1 MTQGAD
7 KPDWT
12 AIPALERLAK
22 ALIDISNGAM
32 GRQTDWRG
40 QQASLA
46 FAKVG
51 VTCMTFLRL
60 IPGSSYYGPANQ
72 WAVWDLSAAASQ
84 ARNLIEAYHLL
95 CYLVHEPP
103 MEPERMFRQW
113 LWEYHEEFERHE
125 MLKAAVPDS
134 KNLPRVAQEVAA
146 CRARL
151 EGSPVF
157 RALSAGNR
165 QRLLEARDFKLDG
178 PIELSRKAGVSE
190 NYYRSNYKYC
200 SAFAHSA
207 PFSISQLD
215 AFKAGSPKAGE
226 VLGTLVSLACGYAAL
241 AIRDFTTLFPDQIAV
256 LDPRTKDAVVFWE
269 GLLQWEKFPHLK
281 APSRDET
288 DSTD

>member
-1 MTQGAD
+1 MSNDAD

-12 AIPALERLAK
+12 GLPTLERLAQ
-22 ALIDISNGAM
+22 ALIDVSNRTM
-32 GRQTDWRG
+32 GRKTDWRG

-60 IPGSSYYGPANQ
+60 IPGSSYYSPANQ

-95 CYLVHEPP
+95 CYLVQETPT
-103 MEPERMFRQW
+103 EAEKQFRQW
-113 LWEYHEEFERHE
+113 LWEYHEEFERHA
-125 MLKAAVPDS
+125 MLRAAEPDS
-134 KNLPRVAQEVAA
+134 PNLSSVAQEVDA
-146 CRARL
+146 RRTRL
-151 EGSPVF
+151 ESSPVF
-157 RALSAGNR
+157 QDLSSGNR
-165 QRLLEARDFKLDG
+165 QRLLEGKDFKVDG
-178 PIELSRKAGVSE
+178 PIELSRKAGISE

-215 AFKAGSPKAGE
+215 AFKAGSPKARE

-241 AIRDFTTLFPDQIAV
+241 AIRDFTALFLDQLSA
-256 LDPRTKDAVVFWE
+256 LDPQTKDAIVFWE
-269 GLLQWEKFPHLK
+269 ELLQWEKSPHFQGRSK
-281 APSRDET
+281 DENQGP
-288 DSTD
+288 